1 MGMYVRVLLI
11 WVLSTT
17 CLINVSLGFDPV
29 DNYLI
34 DCGSLTNTHVGDRV
48 FVADVFNSSILSTPQ
63 NIYLST
69 KSNSIS
75 STFDLALY
83 QTARIFNGTSQYTF
97 SIKKQGFHWIRLYFF
112 PFVDGNYNLSMAKF
126 SVSAQSFTLLS
137 DFQPQNDP
145 VVKEFSLNVTSDDLV
160 LTFTPSRNSFA
171 FLNSLEIVSIPD
183 GLFPVG
189 ARTIDPPVKYQTFLT
204 EAMETVARVNMG
216 NHSVSPQND
225 TLWRLWVSDEPY
237 LGHVNLVTFVSNM
250 RAVNYWTKWPTRD
263 TAPPSVYGTATRLNS
278 QQDPHIRVNVTWSF
292 SVDPNF
298 QYLVRFHFC
307 DIVSVSP
314 EQLFFNVYINSWLVA
329 LNLDLSN
336 LTSNILGTPYCM
348 DVVTTSSDGQ
358 VLSVSIEPS
367 TLVAPYPD
375 GILNGLEIMKL
386 SDSRGS
392 FVVRDFK
399 VNSKKKAWVIVGI
412 SIGVSFVAF
421 FSALFLFVVY
431 RRRRRRSTLVGHS
444 ADDHIVNNAGG
455 NCQTLENKH
464 ASGIAIISCSKI
476 GYRFPFVAIQ
486 EATDNFSESLVIG
499 FGGFGKVYKGVLT
512 DGTKVAV
519 KRGISQS
526 RQGLAEFKTEIE
538 MLSQFRH
545 RHLVSLIG
553 YCHEKNE
560 MIIIYEYMENGALK
574 NHLYGSDLPSLSWKQ
589 RLGICIGSARGLHY
603 LHTGSTKPIIHR
615 DVKTANI
622 LLDENLMAKVTDF
635 GISKAIPEIDETHVS
650 TAVKG
655 SFGYLDPE
663 YLTSQQLTEKSDVYS
678 FGVVLFEVL
687 CGRPVINPSLAREM
701 VNLTEWAMEW
711 EKRGELKKVI
721 DPCLK
726 GDIKPDSLVKFGE
739 TAVKCLAEHRVN
751 RPNMGDVL
759 WNLEC
764 ALQLQGNDERPNL
777 NGDSD
782 PLPDNVGHFE
792 TSISSSQFSVG
803 SAHSLADVSM
813 SRLFSQMVKAEDKST
828 D

>member
-412 SIGVSFVAF
+412 SIGVSFVGF

-622 LLDENLMAKVTDF
+622 LLDENLIAKVADF

>member
-1 MGMYVRVLLI
+1 MMGMYVRVLLI

-48 FVADVFNSSILSTPQ
+48 FVADFFNSSILSTPQ

-160 LTFTPSRNSFA
+160 LTFTSSRNSFA

-250 RAVNYWTKWPTRD
+250 RAVNYSTKWPTRD

-278 QQDPHIRVNVTWSF
+278 QQDPRTRFNVTWSF

-367 TLVAPYPD
+367 TLVTPYAD

-392 FVVRDFK
+392 FAVRDFK

-412 SIGVSFVAF
+412 SIGVSFVTF
-421 FSALFLFVVY
+421 FSAFFLFVVC
-431 RRRRRRSTLVGHS
+431 RRRRRSSLVGHS
-444 ADDHIVNNAGG
+444 ADNHIVNNAGG

-499 FGGFGKVYKGVLT
+499 FGGFGKVYKGVLM

-622 LLDENLMAKVTDF
+622 LLDENLMAKVADF
-635 GISKAIPEIDETHVS
+635 GISKAIPEIDKTHVS

-663 YLTSQQLTEKSDVYS
+663 YLTSAQLTEKSDVYS

-726 GDIKPDSLVKFGE
+726 GDIKPDSLLKFGE
-739 TAVKCLAEHRVN
+739 TAVKCLAEHGVN

-813 SRLFSQMVKAEDKST
+813 SRLFSQMVKAED
-828 D
+828 